1 VTHNW
6 KLSRLITCFCRSR
19 KLVNCVYIYHIGI
32 LTMRHQSFYNT
43 STTSLHFVAENYL
56 SGVKFGSMF
65 LALSCYMTNSLR
77 LRQKHV
83 ISLESFQ
90 LCIICRIVSWFL
102 DNWECRKEI
111 CRSIFFYLIVKYQ
124 TLRTILARNIRK
136 LNQHFCDIHLNCY
149 YYIKG

>member
-1 VTHNW
+1 MTHNW

-65 LALSCYMTNSLR
+65 LALSCYMTNNLQSRSKMCISPFSL
-77 LRQKHV
+77 H
-83 ISLESFQ
+83 SF
-90 LCIICRIVSWFL
+90 LYSIATFYSRELLSGVKFGSMFL
-102 DNWECRKEI
+102 DLSCYMKNDLQSRSKI
-111 CRSIFFYLIVKYQ
+111 CISPFSLHSFSILH
-124 TLRTILARNIRK
+124 R
-136 LNQHFCDIHLNCY
+136 
-149 YYIKG
+149 YIF